1 MLVIELS
8 FSRHVEKTFA
18 SFSRHGRH
26 GGCGRCRG
34 YVGHGW
40 WWRCRR
46 EEELQFCHLSGRCPS
61 SHTVFPDERVF
72 RQLSVSHL
80 LLTRIPVVRT
90 LRHAVDIEVQAYYG
104 LWRRWRHGSLIHGLR
119 LTIRLL
125 LRLTIRLLLRLTIR
139 LLLRLTI
146 RLLLRL
152 TIRLLL
158 RLTIRLLRLTVRLLL
173 RLALRL
179 QLLADF
185 LLAAACSVSGKC
197 VDAWQSL
204 ARSLTVQEDAVCAV
218 RIVVALVEE
227 VFVAFLIVS

>member
-1 MLVIELS
+1 MLVMELS
-8 FSRHVEKTFA
+8 FSRHVEKTLGKTLTFSRHVEKTFA

-34 YVGHGW
+34 HVGHGW

-104 LWRRWRHGSLIHGLR
+104 LWRRWRHGLWVVRRLPGFSCLCASSLGRPARWATPRCLDTWPH
-119 LTIRLL
+119 
-125 LRLTIRLLLRLTIR
+125 
-139 LLLRLTI
+139 
-146 RLLLRL
+146 
-152 TIRLLL
+152 
-158 RLTIRLLRLTVRLLL
+158 
-173 RLALRL
+173 
-179 QLLADF
+179 
-185 LLAAACSVSGKC
+185 SGG
-197 VDAWQSL
+197 A
-204 ARSLTVQEDAVCAV
+204 
-218 RIVVALVEE
+218 
-227 VFVAFLIVS
+227 